1 MGPAPFLGVGVP
13 ATDQVTALPAGA
25 AVRLLSAYA
34 RAVSALLW
42 WLIPIGATVLA
53 VAWAMYRARPERPT
67 EAIEG
72 MEHLRRMQMAMER
85 PLPQQAPVDKER
97 RRLGLGRGRAQE
109 DPEPGTPADPAQ

>member
-1 MGPAPFLGVGVP
+1 M
-13 ATDQVTALPAGA
+13 
-25 AVRLLSAYA
+25 LSAYA
-34 RAVSALLW
+34 MDVSALLW

-85 PLPQQAPVDKER
+85 PLPQQAPVNKER
-97 RRLGLGRGRAQE
+97 RRLGLGRGRTQE
-109 DPEPGTPADPAQ
+109 DPEPDTPPDPAQ